1 MAQTYLVTGAS
12 RGLGAEFVGQLR
24 ARGHTVIAAVRDPKT
39 AGEAARAGAR
49 VVALDVSRPESFEAF
64 AASLRGPIDVLLN
77 NAGVATGDGLLAK
90 TSTET
95 YDSVYRTNVVGPALL
110 TRALIPNL
118 KSGSRKMIVNVSSQ
132 LGSIADAH
140 QGFSYAYCVSKAA
153 LNMLS
158 RQMHLELSR
167 DGFTCIALDPGW
179 NRTDMGGKDAT
190 LDPKESVA
198 SMVGCLERWGPGDSG
213 KFLRYDG
220 VEERW

>member
-24 ARGHTVIAAVRDPKT
+24 ARGHTVIAAVRDPKG
-39 AGEAARAGAR
+39 AGEAAKAGAR
-49 VVALDVSRPESFEAF
+49 VVALDVSRPETFEAF
-64 AASLRGPIDVLLN
+64 AASLRGPVDVLLN
-77 NAGVATGDGLLAK
+77 NAGIAAGDGALAK
-90 TSTET
+90 TSLDTWEA
-95 YDSVYRTNVVGPALL
+95 VLGTNVFGPALL
-110 TRALIPNL
+110 ARALIPNL
-118 KSGSRKMIVNVSSQ
+118 KSGSRKLIVNVSSG
-132 LGSIADAH
+132 LGSIAGAE
-140 QGFSYAYCVSKAA
+140 QGFSYSYCVSKAA

-179 NRTDMGGKDAT
+179 NRTDMGGKSAP

-198 SMVGCLERWGPGDSG
+198 SMVGLLERWGPADSG